1 MKVLIAFLLTTF
13 VLGGLQLG
21 RVPIRKP
28 VTFAVCCLVVAAS
41 YYSLRVIE

>member
-13 VLGGLQLG
+13 LLGGTQLG
-21 RVPIRKP
+21 RVPLRRS
-28 VTFAVCCLVVAAS
+28 VTFAMMCLVVAAS